1 MFLGNNV
8 PNSLILSLILNLR
21 LLSTAKKKKRENNGK
36 LARSICQE
44 NKALCAGRKKE
55 NFLYAAKKMR
65 NTLLNL
71 FN

>member
-1 MFLGNNV
+1 MGNNV

-21 LLSTAKKKKRENNGK
+21 LLSTAKKKERENNGK

-55 NFLYAAKKMR
+55 NFFLYAAKKMR